1 MHLETPMQLRFDK
14 TDGISKH
21 PSTHK
26 TIQGFLYPIFTEA
39 KIFPHFALF
48 QLAPKWSLLHFR
60 II

>member
-26 TIQGFLYPIFTEA
+26 TIQGFLDPIFTEA
-39 KIFPHFALF
+39 
-48 QLAPKWSLLHFR
+48 
-60 II
+60 